1 MDLQTKETTI
11 AKPLPRRIV
20 MSIDEADLAPLRAR
34 ISKLEG
40 QLKYLYEKLN
50 IEFGPEILPPDDPKI
65 VELLKKGKV
74 MDAIIM
80 YRQSSNAG
88 LAEEKEAV
96 EEIQKRLG
104 L

>member
-1 MDLQTKETTI
+1 
-11 AKPLPRRIV
+11 
-20 MSIDEADLAPLRAR
+20 MSVDEADLATLRAR

-74 MDAIIM
+74 MDAIIA
-80 YRQSSNAG
+80 YRQTTSAG
-88 LAEEKEAV
+88 LAEAKEAV